1 MWWFFRAIENSISDQ
16 EESLASMGEH
26 EESGKRRERKRE
38 SEKEQI
44 EPLLYKD
51 LIINGLRYFSDSI
64 KELERM
70 TLVAFYMMFTAFRLK
85 EIDKKRDFIEN
96 ELLKRKLK
104 ETETKGKKTY
114 YVINDIKD
122 IFDYEKAEKK
132 VLGEET
138 EEDNTFDRLRNI
150 AINVRNYEKKG
161 GE

>member
-1 MWWFFRAIENSISDQ
+1 
-16 EESLASMGEH
+16 MGEH
-26 EESGKRRERKRE
+26 EESGKDRGKE
-38 SEKEQI
+38 EQI

-51 LIINGLRYFSDSI
+51 LIIEGLRYFSESI

-70 TLVAFYMMFTAFRLK
+70 TLVDFYTMFTAFRLR

-114 YVINDIKD
+114 YVVKDIKD
-122 IFDYEKAEKK
+122 VFDYEKAERK
-132 VLGEET
+132 VLGEKT
-138 EEDNTFDRLRNI
+138 EDDNTFDRLRNI

-161 GE
+161 GEKYEL

>member
-1 MWWFFRAIENSISDQ
+1 
-16 EESLASMGEH
+16 
-26 EESGKRRERKRE
+26 
-38 SEKEQI
+38 
-44 EPLLYKD
+44 
-51 LIINGLRYFSDSI
+51 
-64 KELERM
+64 M

-104 ETETKGKKTY
+104 ETETKGKKIY

-138 EEDNTFDRLRNI
+138 EDDNTFDRLRSI

>member
-1 MWWFFRAIENSISDQ
+1 
-16 EESLASMGEH
+16 MGEH
-26 EESGKRRERKRE
+26 EESGKGRGK
-38 SEKEQI
+38 EKQI

-51 LIINGLRYFSDSI
+51 LIINGLRYFADSI

-96 ELLKRKLK
+96 ELLKRKLE

-114 YVINDIKD
+114 YVINDIKE

-138 EEDNTFDRLRNI
+138 EEDDTFDRLRNI

-161 GE
+161 GEKNEL

>member
-1 MWWFFRAIENSISDQ
+1 
-16 EESLASMGEH
+16 
-26 EESGKRRERKRE
+26 
-38 SEKEQI
+38 
-44 EPLLYKD
+44 
-51 LIINGLRYFSDSI
+51 
-64 KELERM
+64 M
-70 TLVAFYMMFTAFRLK
+70 TLVDFYTMFTAFRLK

-138 EEDNTFDRLRNI
+138 EDDDTFDRLRNI
-150 AINVRNYEKKG
+150 AKNVRNYEKKG
-161 GE
+161 GK

>member
-1 MWWFFRAIENSISDQ
+1 
-16 EESLASMGEH
+16 MGKH

-38 SEKEQI
+38 GEKEQI

-51 LIINGLRYFSDSI
+51 LIIEGLRYFADSI
-64 KELERM
+64 KELEKM
-70 TLVAFYMMFTAFRLK
+70 TLVDFYTMFTAFRLK

-96 ELLKRKLK
+96 ELLKRKLE

-122 IFDYEKAEKK
+122 VFDYEKAEKK

-138 EEDNTFDRLRNI
+138 EDDDTFDRLRNI

>member
-1 MWWFFRAIENSISDQ
+1 
-16 EESLASMGEH
+16 MGEH

-70 TLVAFYMMFTAFRLK
+70 TLVAFYMMFTAFRLR

-96 ELLKRKLK
+96 ELLKRKLE

-114 YVINDIKD
+114 YVVKDIKD

-138 EEDNTFDRLRNI
+138 EDDDTFDRLRNI
-150 AINVRNYEKKG
+150 AKNVRNYEKKG
-161 GE
+161 GK

>member
-1 MWWFFRAIENSISDQ
+1 
-16 EESLASMGEH
+16 MGEH
-26 EESGKRRERKRE
+26 EESGKGRGK
-38 SEKEQI
+38 EKQI

-51 LIINGLRYFSDSI
+51 LIIEGLRYFADSI
-64 KELERM
+64 KELEKM
-70 TLVAFYMMFTAFRLK
+70 TLVDFYTIFKAFRLK
-85 EIDKKRDFIEN
+85 EIDKKRNFIEN

-138 EEDNTFDRLRNI
+138 EDDNTFDRLRNI
-150 AINVRNYEKKG
+150 AINVKNYEKKG

>member
-1 MWWFFRAIENSISDQ
+1 
-16 EESLASMGEH
+16 MGEY

-70 TLVAFYMMFTAFRLK
+70 TLVAFYMMFTAFRLR

-96 ELLKRKLK
+96 ELLKRKLE

-114 YVINDIKD
+114 YVVKDIKD

-138 EEDNTFDRLRNI
+138 EDDDTFDRLRNI
-150 AINVRNYEKKG
+150 AKNVRNYEKKG
-161 GE
+161 GK

>member
-1 MWWFFRAIENSISDQ
+1 
-16 EESLASMGEH
+16 MGEH
-26 EESGKRRERKRE
+26 EESGKDRGKE
-38 SEKEQI
+38 EQI

-51 LIINGLRYFSDSI
+51 LIIEGLRYFSESI

-70 TLVAFYMMFTAFRLK
+70 TLVDFYTMFTAFRLR

-96 ELLKRKLK
+96 ELLKRKLE

-114 YVINDIKD
+114 YVVKDIKD

-138 EEDNTFDRLRNI
+138 EDDDTFDRLRNI
-150 AINVRNYEKKG
+150 AKNVRNYEKKG
-161 GE
+161 GK

>member
-1 MWWFFRAIENSISDQ
+1 
-16 EESLASMGEH
+16 
-26 EESGKRRERKRE
+26 
-38 SEKEQI
+38 
-44 EPLLYKD
+44 
-51 LIINGLRYFSDSI
+51 
-64 KELERM
+64 M

-96 ELLKRKLK
+96 ELLKRKLQ

-122 IFDYEKAEKK
+122 VFDYEKAEKK